1 MKLIRINQTDN
12 VAVAVDKIDRGIR
25 IDDLEVID
33 EIPMGHK
40 VALKDIREGEDIIK
54 YAQVIGVASKDI
66 RKGEHVHSH
75 NMHTKLS
82 GELEYSFNQVS
93 YTDSK
98 AQSPYKLYGYRRNN
112 GKVGIRNE
120 LWLIP
125 TVGCISSICKDIIS
139 RFKNSHDLKDIDGA
153 YTYSHQ
159 YGCSQMGDDQ
169 EDTIK
174 VLRNIAA
181 HPNAGAVLVV
191 GLGCENNQL
200 KPFIEG
206 LKDIDPKRL
215 RYFNCQDVDDEVS
228 VALDYLDELYET
240 MRHDRREPIEFR
252 DLVIG
257 LECGGSDGFSGI
269 SGNPLLGRASD
280 RIISYGGN
288 VILSEVPEMFGAEH
302 LLMNRA
308 KDRKVF
314 EQIVD
319 MINRYKQYFIDNR
332 QVVYEN
338 PSPGNKA
345 GGITT
350 LEEKSCGCIQKGGT
364 SIINGVIDY
373 GDTIKETGLNLLYGP
388 GNDLSSTTALG
399 SAGAQILLFTTGRGT
414 PYGSFVPTVKVA
426 TNSLVYNKKR
436 SWFDYNAG
444 TILEDVSL
452 EQACDDFM
460 KKLAAVINGE
470 EKTRN
475 EEKEYKEIAIF
486 KRGVIL

>member
-1 MKLIRINQTDN
+1 MKLIRINEIDN
-12 VAVAVDKIDRGIR
+12 VAVAVDKIDQGVQ
-25 IDDLEVID
+25 IDDLTSLT

-40 VALKDIREGEDIIK
+40 VALKDIKEGEDIIK

-75 NMHTKLS
+75 NMHTRLS
-82 GELEYSFNQVS
+82 GELEYTYEPVS
-93 YTDSK
+93 YKDKK
-98 AQSPYKLYGYRRNN
+98 ADNPYKLFGYRRA
-112 GKVGIRNE
+112 GGRIGIRNE

-125 TVGCISSICKDIIS
+125 TVGCISSICRDIIE
-139 RFKNSHDLKDIDGA
+139 RFKKTHDLSDIDGA
-153 YTYSHQ
+153 YTYAHQ

-169 EDTIK
+169 EATIK
-174 VLRNIAA
+174 VLQNIAS
-181 HPNAGAVLVV
+181 HPNAGAVLVM
-191 GLGCENNQL
+191 GLDCENNQL

-206 LKDIDPKRL
+206 LKDVDPDRL
-215 RYFNCQDVDDEVS
+215 RYFNCQETDDEIKT
-228 VALDYLDELYET
+228 ALNYLEELYET
-240 MRHDRREPIEFR
+240 MRNDTREPIEFS

-269 SGNPLLGRASD
+269 SGNPLLGRLSD
-280 RIISYGGN
+280 RVISYGGN

-308 KDRKVF
+308 RDRKVF
-314 EQIVD
+314 EEIVD
-319 MINRYKQYFIDNR
+319 MVNRYKQYFIDNK

-373 GDTIKETGLNLLYGP
+373 GGNIVEPGLNLLYGP

-399 SAGAQILLFTTGRGT
+399 SAGSHIILFTTGRGT

-426 TNSLVYNKKR
+426 TNPTIYNKKKD
-436 SWFDYNAG
+436 WFDFNAG
-444 TILEDVSL
+444 VVL
-452 EQACDDFM
+452 EQCSLDEACDEFL
-460 KKLAAVINGE
+460 KKVVAIINGE

-475 EEKEYKEIAIF
+475 EAREYKEIAIF

>member
-1 MKLIRINQTDN
+1 
-12 VAVAVDKIDRGIR
+12 
-25 IDDLEVID
+25 
-33 EIPMGHK
+33 
-40 VALKDIREGEDIIK
+40 
-54 YAQVIGVASKDI
+54 
-66 RKGEHVHSH
+66 
-75 NMHTKLS
+75 
-82 GELEYSFNQVS
+82 
-93 YTDSK
+93 
-98 AQSPYKLYGYRRNN
+98 
-112 GKVGIRNE
+112 
-120 LWLIP
+120 
-125 TVGCISSICKDIIS
+125 
-139 RFKNSHDLKDIDGA
+139 
-153 YTYSHQ
+153 
-159 YGCSQMGDDQ
+159 MGDDQ

-338 PSPGNKA
+338 PSPGNKD

-399 SAGAQILLFTTGRGT
+399 SAGAQLLLFTTGRGT

-460 KKLAAVINGE
+460 KKLVAVINGE

>member
-1 MKLIRINQTDN
+1 MKLIRINEIDN
-12 VAVAVDKIDRGIR
+12 VAVAVDKIEQGVEIEG
-25 IDDLEVID
+25 LKTLT

-40 VALKDIREGEDIIK
+40 VALQDIKEGEDIVK

-66 RKGEHVHSH
+66 AKGEHVHSH

-82 GELEYSFNQVS
+82 GELEYTFNQVACD
-93 YTDSK
+93 TSK
-98 AQSPYKLYGYRRNN
+98 KENPYQLYGYKRAG

-125 TVGCISSICKDIIS
+125 TVGCISSICKDIIN
-139 RFKNSHDLKDIDGA
+139 RFKEAHDLNDIDGA
-153 YTYSHQ
+153 YTYAHQ

-169 EDTIK
+169 DATIK
-174 VLRNIAA
+174 VLRNIAG

-206 LKDIDPKRL
+206 LKDIDPGRL
-215 RYFNCQDVDDEVS
+215 RYFNCQEVDDEIS
-228 VALDYLDELYET
+228 VALNYLEELYEA
-240 MRHDRREPIEFR
+240 MRNDKRVPIQFS
-252 DLVIG
+252 DLTIG

-269 SGNPLLGRASD
+269 SGNPLLGRLSD
-280 RIISYGGN
+280 RVISYGGN

-308 KDRKVF
+308 KDQKVF
-314 EQIVD
+314 EEIVD
-319 MINRYKQYFIDNR
+319 MVNRYKQYFIDNK

-364 SIINGVIDY
+364 SVINGVIDY
-373 GDTIKETGLNLLYGP
+373 GDVIKEPGLNLLYGP

-399 SAGAQILLFTTGRGT
+399 AAGCQLLLFTTGRGT
-414 PYGSFVPTVKVA
+414 PYGSFVPTAKVA
-426 TNSLVYNKKR
+426 TNSTIYNKKK

-444 TILEDVSL
+444 TVLEELSL
-452 EQACDDFM
+452 DEACDDFL
-460 KKLAAVINGE
+460 KKVVAIINGE
-470 EKTRN
+470 VKTRN

>member
-1 MKLIRINQTDN
+1 MKLIRINQNDN
-12 VAVAVDKIDRGIR
+12 VAVAVEKIDKGA
-25 IDDLEVID
+25 EVDGLVALI

-40 VALKDIREGEDIIK
+40 IALKDIKEGEDIIK
-54 YAQVIGVASKDI
+54 YGQVIGTASADI
-66 RKGEHVHSH
+66 AKGEHVHSH
-75 NMHTKLS
+75 NMRTKLT
-82 GELEYSFNQVS
+82 GELEYTYEPADHEDV
-93 YTDSK
+93 K
-98 AQSPYKLYGYRRNN
+98 ADNPYQLYGYRRAD
-112 GKVGIRNE
+112 GRVGIRNE

-125 TVGCISSICKDIIS
+125 TVGCISSICKDIIE
-139 RFKNSHDLKDIDGA
+139 RFKKTHDLSDIDGA
-153 YTYSHQ
+153 YTYGHQ

-169 EDTIK
+169 EATIK
-174 VLRNIAA
+174 VLQNIAS
-181 HPNAGAVLVV
+181 HPNAGAVLVI

-206 LKDIDPKRL
+206 INGVNNERI
-215 RYFNCQDVDDEVS
+215 RYFNCQDVEDEIET
-228 VALDYLDELYET
+228 ALNYLEELYEL
-240 MRHDRREPIEFR
+240 MRHDRREPIDFK
-252 DLVIG
+252 DLTVG

-269 SGNPLLGRASD
+269 SGNPLLGRLSD

-308 KDRKVF
+308 KDENIF
-314 EQIVD
+314 NEIVD
-319 MINRYKQYFIDNR
+319 MVNSYKQYFIDNR

-373 GDTIKETGLNLLYGP
+373 GDQIKEEGLNLLYGP
-388 GNDLSSTTALG
+388 GNDLSSTTGIAA
-399 SAGAQILLFTTGRGT
+399 AGAQLILFTTGRGT

-426 TNSLVYNKKR
+426 TNSLIYNRKKN
-436 SWFDYNAG
+436 WFDYNAG
-444 TILEDVSL
+444 VVLEDLSL
-452 EQACDDFM
+452 DEACDDFLQ
-460 KKLAAVINGE
+460 KVVDIINGKI
-470 EKTRN
+470 KTRN
-475 EEKEYKEIAIF
+475 ETTQYKEIAIF

>member
-1 MKLIRINQTDN
+1 MKLIRINETDN
-12 VAVAVDKIDRGIR
+12 VAVAVDKIDQGIE
-25 IDDLEVID
+25 IYGLTTLN

-40 VALKDIREGEDIIK
+40 VGLKDIKEGEDIIK

-66 RKGEHVHSH
+66 AKGEHVHSH

-82 GELEYSFNQVS
+82 GELEYTYNPVD
-93 YTDSK
+93 YTDQK
-98 AQSPYKLYGYRRNN
+98 AESSYKLYGYKRTN

-125 TVGCISSICKDIIS
+125 TVGCISSICKDIIQQF
-139 RFKNSHDLKDIDGA
+139 RNTHDLSDIDGA

-169 EDTIK
+169 ADTIK
-174 VLRNIAA
+174 VLQNIAS

-206 LKDIDPKRL
+206 LNIDPERL
-215 RYFNCQDVDDEVS
+215 RYFNCQEVDDEVS
-228 VALDYLDELYET
+228 TALGYLEELYEI
-240 MRHDRREPIEFR
+240 MRYDKREPIEFK

-314 EQIVD
+314 EEIVD
-319 MINRYKQYFIDNR
+319 MINRYKQYFIDNK

-373 GDTIKETGLNLLYGP
+373 GDTIREPGLNLLYGP

-399 SAGAQILLFTTGRGT
+399 SAGSQILLFTTGRGT

-426 TNSLVYNKKR
+426 TNSTIYNKKKN
-436 SWFDYNAG
+436 WFDYNAG
-444 TILEDVSL
+444 TVLEECSL
-452 EQACDDFM
+452 DEACDDFM
-460 KKLAAVINGE
+460 EKLVSFINGE
-470 EKTRN
+470 AKTRN